1 MWAVLVAYLYWFQE
15 VRGVVDHAVFL
26 VVSLCVLPLLSRG
39 TTISFLGSLGST
51 IMGCIIGLQAI
62 DMCFDLAIIN
72 KSHVSDG
79 SVTLEAR
86 RVAYFYYH
94 RVLNASHVNGL
105 LLAMVLCSCLGPTL
119 GLVRGTPEV
128 QRRFILLAIL
138 SGIGSGSYLAVVM
151 PRYLVIRNS
160 TAGYHPDLFDGW
172 EKVLAARMVLYTT
185 TVLSLHPLYALQA
198 LAEVRDEE
206 RPIKKGC

>member
-1 MWAVLVAYLYWFQE
+1 
-15 VRGVVDHAVFL
+15 
-26 VVSLCVLPLLSRG
+26 
-39 TTISFLGSLGST
+39 
-51 IMGCIIGLQAI
+51 MGCIIGLQAI

-72 KSHVSDG
+72 GSHVSDG
-79 SVTLEAR
+79 SIALEAR

-94 RVLNASHVNGL
+94 TMLNASHVNGL

-119 GLVRGTPEV
+119 GMVRGTHEV
-128 QRRFILLAIL
+128 QRRFILLSIL
-138 SGIGSGSYLAVVM
+138 SGIGSGSYMAVVM

-160 TAGYHPDLFDGW
+160 TAGYRSELFDGW

-198 LAEVRDEE
+198 LAEVHDEGMPF
-206 RPIKKGC
+206 RKGC